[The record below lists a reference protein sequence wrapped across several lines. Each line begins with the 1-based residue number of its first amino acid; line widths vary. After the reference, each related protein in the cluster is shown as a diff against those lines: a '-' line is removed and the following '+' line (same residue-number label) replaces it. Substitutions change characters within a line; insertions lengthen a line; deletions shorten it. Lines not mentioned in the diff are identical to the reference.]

1 MRNYETMLESNS
13 YLSRTNTAKGC
24 FWSAMM
30 VLSLQVLE
38 CEAVSADKVP
48 TETTLDALATA
59 PTALVLKWKHPA
71 SCGDKCSSHFEQYR
85 ITATWLDKVN
95 KNGDQFL
102 IERVFFLLLATDVSS
117 LVVDASTGFRDIDSI
132 SEARY
137 CLLQRV
143 YRVKHA

>member
-1 MRNYETMLESNS
+1 ML
-13 YLSRTNTAKGC
+13 
-24 FWSAMM
+24 

-38 CEAVSADKVP
+38 CDAVSADKVP

-85 ITATWLDKVN
+85 ITATLLDKVE

-102 IERVFFLLLATDVSS
+102 IERVFFLLIATDVSS
-117 LVVDASTGFRDIDSI
+117 LVVDSSTSHRFDFRSQVLLASAS
-132 SEARY
+132 
-137 CLLQRV
+137 LQSQACIRAQATE
-143 YRVKHA
+143 RND

>member
-1 MRNYETMLESNS
+1 MLVIGDVG
-13 YLSRTNTAKGC
+13 AGVA
-24 FWSAMM
+24 SAG
-30 VLSLQVLE
+30 VRSCVEGLPS
-38 CEAVSADKVP
+38 
-48 TETTLDALATA
+48 LDALATA

-85 ITATWLDKVN
+85 ITATWLDSVN
-95 KNGDQFL
+95 KDGDHFL

-117 LVVDASTGFRDIDSI
+117 LVVYSSTGFSHIDSI